1 MPWSEW
7 ALMLSTWHFFSDR
20 LTVENVDAR
29 PNFSLRVTCVLNTVD
44 QLDFNRVSS
53 RSVFTTVCL
62 LIRIS
67 KVSNKIYTIYF
78 ITLGIKKSVSE
89 LDRGKTST
97 KAFQIKTDSPLTYP
111 HSLSNDLSSLYLRKA
126 YKCLYG
132 PYYDMFLKKWNF
144 SQGRVLAESFLNS

>member
-1 MPWSEW
+1 MPWLEW
-7 ALMLSTWHFFSDR
+7 VWMLSTWHFFSDR

-62 LIRIS
+62 LIPIS

-78 ITLGIKKSVSE
+78 ITLGIKKNSQ
-89 LDRGKTST
+89 LTSP
-97 KAFQIKTDSPLTYP
+97 KAFHKKRIAPWNITNLSPTTYLPFIWERHINVYMGLTMICYLLCSSRSGTFP
-111 HSLSNDLSSLYLRKA
+111 KVGYKLNLS
-126 YKCLYG
+126 
-132 PYYDMFLKKWNF
+132 
-144 SQGRVLAESFLNS
+144 